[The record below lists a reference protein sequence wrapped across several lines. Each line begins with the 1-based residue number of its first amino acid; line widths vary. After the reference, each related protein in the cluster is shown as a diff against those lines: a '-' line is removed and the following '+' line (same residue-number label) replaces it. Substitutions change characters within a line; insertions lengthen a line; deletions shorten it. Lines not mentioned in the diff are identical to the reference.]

1 MSLFRRKPERPPAEE
16 REAEV
21 AALRE
26 RVARLEA
33 DLELLRKKNAELA
46 KEASPALKENA
57 VLRYELF
64 KCQTDRQVLEFHL
77 SGLRAELRGT
87 LALLRRLAPGEP
99 PKGEPP
105 LQALLELLE
114 VGRRL
119 GVPVEAFRKAEKAAL
134 SALGRPLA
142 FQPER
147 FLFLRLS
154 GVLAALERLLDEELD
169 RAERPGEGLLQFPE
183 PLESVREALA
193 QGLATWGEEGF

>member
-33 DLELLRKKNAELA
+33 DLELLCKENAELA
-46 KEASPALKENA
+46 KEASPALRENA

-105 LQALLELLE
+105 LEALLELLE

-119 GVPVEAFRKAEKAAL
+119 GVPVEAFRRPRRPGAPSGRGTGPGRAARGGL
-134 SALGRPLA
+134 PPLPRTSGIRTGSPGPGPGHLGRGG
-142 FQPER
+142 
-147 FLFLRLS
+147 FLSPPSFFLQ
-154 GVLAALERLLDEELD
+154 GK
-169 RAERPGEGLLQFPE
+169 GLGWE
-183 PLESVREALA
+183 
-193 QGLATWGEEGF
+193 

>member
-1 MSLFRRKPERPPAEE
+1 
-16 REAEV
+16 
-21 AALRE
+21 
-26 RVARLEA
+26 
-33 DLELLRKKNAELA
+33 
-46 KEASPALKENA
+46 
-57 VLRYELF
+57 
-64 KCQTDRQVLEFHL
+64 
-77 SGLRAELRGT
+77 

-99 PKGEPP
+99 PKGEPS

-119 GVPVEAFRKAEKAAL
+119 GVPVEAFRKSEEAAL
-134 SALGRPLA
+134 SALGRSLA

>member
-33 DLELLRKKNAELA
+33 DLELLRQKNAELA
-46 KEASPALKENA
+46 KEASPTPKENA

-99 PKGEPP
+99 PRRASPRGPFGAPGGGAQAGGAGGGLPASSPP
-105 LQALLELLE
+105 WSAFWTRNWTGQSGP
-114 VGRRL
+114 GRASSSSPNL
-119 GVPVEAFRKAEKAAL
+119 WNPYGKPWP
-134 SALGRPLA
+134 RPW
-142 FQPER
+142 P
-147 FLFLRLS
+147 
-154 GVLAALERLLDEELD
+154 
-169 RAERPGEGLLQFPE
+169 PGEGRVPE
-183 PLESVREALA
+183 SALIFSSGKGVRV
-193 QGLATWGEEGF
+193 GMRWCRWR